1 MASLLR
7 IPGRRPLRFASAFAI
22 AVIASICLS
31 VVLGNYLW
39 TVAPSP
45 FSGGDTTVDNRT
57 SKGFGQPAPNL
68 NESELDLH
76 TEGDRAFEATFVTPP
91 APINAGLGP
100 VFNNAS
106 CIACHIRDGRGMPTK
121 GSLLVRVSLQP
132 PPALGQDQTANAT
145 NAPHSSLFETRSGSS
160 VAEAS
165 VSLGNMPPV
174 PGLGTQ
180 IQDQAVYS
188 VKPKA
193 AVEVE
198 WNKKT
203 GTYGDE
209 TAYELR
215 SPLLKITLPD
225 GKPLPAHV
233 LTSLR
238 LPPPIFGRGLLE
250 AIPERSILEL
260 AKAQA
265 KNNSGIS
272 GKPNQVW
279 DVRQKKLVLGRFG
292 LKANNPNLFQQNAAA
307 YVNDMG
313 ITNPLF
319 PEKDGASEIDLK
331 TLKATTFYTQTLAVP
346 GRTLMNDP
354 VVKKGEQLFT
364 QANCAA
370 CHVASLKTGGHP
382 VKAIANQSIH
392 PYTDLLLH
400 DMGEGLADGRPDFE
414 ASGNEWRTA
423 PLWGLG
429 LTQTVLPYSGYLHD
443 GRARTLEES
452 ILWHGGEAERSKEMF
467 RTMAKT
473 DRTALLQFLNSL

>member
-1 MASLLR
+1 MNPQFRLPAR
-7 IPGRRPLRFASAFAI
+7 QFYSAVILFAI
-22 AVIASICLS
+22 AIIAAICLS
-31 VVLGNYLW
+31 PLLTHRVDHQNQDPL
-39 TVAPSP
+39 A
-45 FSGGDTTVDNRT
+45 GGETTVENRT
-57 SKGFGQPAPNL
+57 SLAFSQPAPNL
-68 NESELDLH
+68 SEKEVALH
-76 TEGDRAFEATFVTPP
+76 KEGDRGFGDTFVTAP
-91 APINAGLGP
+91 APVNEGLGP
-100 VFNNAS
+100 LFNNSS
-106 CIACHIRDGRGMPTK
+106 CTACHIHDGRGMPTK
-121 GSLLVRVSLQP
+121 GSLLVRVSLP
-132 PPALGQDQTANAT
+132 PNQAILDRSMVARGHN
-145 NAPHSSLFETRSGSS
+145 PHQSSLFESQT
-160 VAEAS
+160 EAS
-165 VSLGNMPPV
+165 VSLGNAPPV
-174 PGLGTQ
+174 LGLGTQ
-180 IQDQAVYS
+180 LQDQAIYG

-193 AVEVE
+193 TVEINWHE
-198 WNKKT
+198 KT
-203 GTYGDE
+203 ALYGDG
-209 TAYELR
+209 TPYQLR
-215 SPLLKITLPD
+215 SPLIDIILAD
-225 GKPLPAHV
+225 GKPLLSGV
-233 LTSLR
+233 LTSAR
-238 LPPPIFGRGLLE
+238 VPPPVFGRGLLE
-250 AIPERSILEL
+250 AIPEQDILKL
-260 AKAQA
+260 ADPQD
-265 KNNSGIS
+265 KNNDGIS
-272 GKPNQVW
+272 GKPNRVW
-279 DVRQKKLVLGRFG
+279 DVRQKELVLGRFG

-346 GRTLMNDP
+346 GRTLMNDY

-370 CHVASLKTGGHP
+370 CHIASLKTGGHP